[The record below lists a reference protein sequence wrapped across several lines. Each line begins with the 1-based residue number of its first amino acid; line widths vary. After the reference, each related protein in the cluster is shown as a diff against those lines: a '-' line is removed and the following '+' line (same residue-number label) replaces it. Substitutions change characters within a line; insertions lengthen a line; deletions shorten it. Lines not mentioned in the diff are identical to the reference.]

1 MRRWA
6 AIATNRTT
14 ITATNPTGAIAIAG
28 TFYAVH
34 AIAIAISDRHHRHGP
49 GHCPCR
55 SRRRSGSMGS
65 RFCCRRPAGRYQSD
79 LSCTA
84 TALDEISS
92 RYAGSIAP
100 GRCPIILTVGLLQI
114 EILAD

>member
-6 AIATNRTT
+6 AIATIRTT
-14 ITATNPTGAIAIAG
+14 ITAANPTGAIAIAA

-65 RFCCRRPAGRYQSD
+65 RFLLLPPRRPLPGRPQLRCHSAGR
-79 LSCTA
+79 
-84 TALDEISS
+84 E
-92 RYAGSIAP
+92 
-100 GRCPIILTVGLLQI
+100 
-114 EILAD
+114 

>member
-6 AIATNRTT
+6 AIATIRTT
-14 ITATNPTGAIAIAG
+14 ITAANSTGAIAIAA

-65 RFCCRRPAGRYQSD
+65 RFCCRRPAGRYQGD
-79 LSCTA
+79 LSCAA
-84 TALDEISS
+84 TALDENSS

-100 GRCPIILTVGLLQI
+100 GRCPI
-114 EILAD
+114 